1 VLLPRPTTANWANAA
16 TCNLWHELLRHAR
29 TCQDWLQTSHPVNNH
44 YNSNPDTFW
53 TDLIFWTGIFYR
65 RLMPYNK
72 YEPCTCTP
80 LFLHLSHSHTPQ
92 VSKYVN
98 WTMQKLVAL
107 GSKMTEYDFCIPPFQ
122 PPNGTAQGANSSNE
136 KKAKVYE
143 QLKTL
148 RILFKR
154 LRLIYEKCNENCQG
168 MEYTHIEVLLVH
180 IMKQ

>member
-1 VLLPRPTTANWANAA
+1 MVGESANTKIICFRKENEAKMIFLL
-16 TCNLWHELLRHAR
+16 
-29 TCQDWLQTSHPVNNH
+29 
-44 YNSNPDTFW
+44 
-53 TDLIFWTGIFYR
+53 
-65 RLMPYNK
+65 
-72 YEPCTCTP
+72 
-80 LFLHLSHSHTPQ
+80 LS
-92 VSKYVN
+92 
-98 WTMQKLVAL
+98 
-107 GSKMTEYDFCIPPFQ
+107 FQ

-180 IMKQ
+180 VVKCE

>member
-1 VLLPRPTTANWANAA
+1 MYFELVFFTDVSCDTT
-16 TCNLWHELLRHAR
+16 
-29 TCQDWLQTSHPVNNH
+29 SMSVVPVPPF
-44 YNSNPDTFW
+44 SF
-53 TDLIFWTGIFYR
+53 IF
-65 RLMPYNK
+65 P
-72 YEPCTCTP
+72 
-80 LFLHLSHSHTPQ
+80 HSYTPQ

-98 WTMQKLVAL
+98 WTVQKLVAF

-180 IMKQ
+180 TVRQ